1 MGPANSGAGSWQPLA
16 DSVGAIGDNPSAAAS
31 EQKFGDL
38 FFPKPFND
46 EQIAIIRRLED
57 SDGVVVQG
65 PPGTGKTHTISNIIC
80 HAMATGQRVL
90 VVSHAEPAL
99 AVLRDQLP
107 ESVRPLAISITT
119 SEREGFRQ
127 LESAVRELQSIVE
140 NIRGPDQL
148 RSIRDTEAVITGLR
162 DQLAAT
168 DREIEEFA
176 HRQLAPAF
184 GGKRAADLAETVVA
198 AADCH
203 EWFSDRPTI
212 ASAEAAPTDQQMN
225 ALREARAHLGAR
237 LEYLGVSLPSL
248 DDLPD
253 GDTIAKWHDDLQR
266 AKAYG
271 EAAKQAP
278 SIQIRLD
285 SIEAADAAITT
296 ADAIRD
302 LRAMQ
307 AAAQSRSWFSAL
319 ANRAVNQ
326 AAKDGVFDL
335 VRSFADEARPVAKE
349 RQRYLATPV
358 ELPESFEAAGPEAVA
373 LIAKLAAG
381 GKAYGVL
388 AFKER
393 GLRPLIDAIRVQGQA
408 PAGAADYA
416 LVRDYIAWREQISRL
431 SFRWRALA
439 EELDAPSFAT
449 GRELAELI
457 GDLDTALIET
467 PQAIDKISKG
477 LQTVI
482 PRGLSPQALWFEAS
496 RLEAVEQALRNA
508 AASAKLAAVQVEVT
522 RLSLLF
528 RDGTKAIGAAAR
540 EFLKGAIGSEGVAPE
555 KAGEIWNDLRAQIAD
570 IRHHAADFH
579 LVSQV
584 SDAIRHAGAPTW
596 AHQLQIDPA
605 ADGVDTLIPGD
616 WRDAWDW
623 AVASAYL
630 MRIDDKQRLRHLAEE
645 RVRLDASLRKKFEQL
660 VRERTYYELGRSMT
674 GPIKAALMMFATAVR
689 RAGKGT
695 GKSAGRFRRDAQAAM
710 ARCYGAIPCWIMP
723 SWRVAEQL
731 PGEVGTFDLVI
742 MDEASQSDTQG
753 DSCPSTRKKD
763 PRCRRRQAGEPNR
776 GVHRKRQDRPA
787 RTQLPAAA
795 ALQDT
800 PVAWVVALRPRQ
812 GHVSRQTNHA
822 AGALPL
828 REPIIRF
835 SMSFYPEPLVP
846 LRVPT
851 AHERLDPPLVD
862 IYVPDGRRTGDK
874 TNRREAEVIVE
885 EIKRTVEDPAIA
897 RIHAADRWRTIGVV
911 SLIGSKQA
919 ALVNRLILEELG
931 EDIMLR
937 HRIACGDSATFQGN
951 ERDIMFVSMI
961 ADPGSKQAQTA
972 MQFEQRFNVAM
983 SRARDRIVLVRSVEE
998 YELNPLDLKARII
1011 RHFRDPMAG
1020 AQAPTGDLQAMCNS
1034 DFERAILR
1042 RLIAEGYRVAP
1053 QVGAEGYRIDLVVEG
1068 ASGRRLAVECDGD
1081 KYHGPER
1088 WADDM
1093 RRQRILERVGWRF
1106 WRCWASSFTLD
1117 PDGCMADLFDTLNR
1131 VGVEPSSA
1139 ERAATRYTSHVVVE
1153 AAKRPGDENLENP
1166 SRPRDAI
1173 RSGTA
1178 SSSSIWMTKSKSR

>member
-1 MGPANSGAGSWQPLA
+1 
-16 DSVGAIGDNPSAAAS
+16 
-31 EQKFGDL
+31 
-38 FFPKPFND
+38 
-46 EQIAIIRRLED
+46 
-57 SDGVVVQG
+57 
-65 PPGTGKTHTISNIIC
+65 
-80 HAMATGQRVL
+80 MATGQRVL
-90 VVSHAEPAL
+90 VVSHGEPAL

-140 NIRGPDQL
+140 NIRGPDQI

-184 GGKRAADLAETVVA
+184 GGKRAADLAQTVVA
-198 AADCH
+198 AADRH
-203 EWFSDRPTI
+203 EWFSDRPNT

-271 EAAKQAP
+271 EAAKQDP

-296 ADAIRD
+296 ADAIRG
-302 LRAMQ
+302 LRAIQ
-307 AAAQSRSWFSAL
+307 AAAQSRPWFSAL

-335 VRSFADEARPVAKE
+335 VRVFADEARPVAKE

-358 ELPESFEAAGPEAVA
+358 ELPESFDAAGPEAVA
-373 LIAKLAAG
+373 LIAKLADG
-381 GKAYGVL
+381 GKAYGVF

-408 PAGAADYA
+408 PAGVDDYA
-416 LVRDYIAWREQISRL
+416 LVRDHIAWREQISRL

-449 GRELAELI
+449 ARELAELI

-482 PRGLSPQALWFEAS
+482 PGGLSPQALWSEPS

-508 AASAKLAAVQVEVT
+508 AASAKLAAVRVEVT

-528 RDGTKAIGAAAR
+528 RDGTKALGAAAR
-540 EFLKGAIGSEGVAPE
+540 EFLKGTIGSEDVAPE
-555 KAGEIWNDLRAQIAD
+555 KAGEIWNDLRAQIDD
-570 IRHHAADFH
+570 IRQHAADFH

-630 MRIDDKQRLRHLAEE
+630 KRIDDKQRLRHLAEE

-742 MDEASQSDTQG
+742 MDEASQSDIQEIPALLRGKKILVVG
-753 DSCPSTRKKD
+753 DDKQVSPTAAFIENAKIDRLEHNYL
-763 PRCRRRQAGEPNR
+763 RQQPY
-776 GVHRKRQDRPA
+776 K
-787 RTQLPAAA
+787 TLLLPGSSLYDLAKVMFPGQA
-795 ALQDT
+795 
-800 PVAWVVALRPRQ
+800 
-812 GHVSRQTNHA
+812 HHA

-828 REPIIRF
+828 RRTHH
-835 SMSFYPEPLVP
+835 PLLDGVLPRTARAASRADRARAPRSAAGRHLRPGWAPDRRQDQPPRSRSHRRRNQAHRRRPGDRAHPRRGP
-846 LRVPT
+846 LAHDRRRV
-851 AHERLDPPLVD
+851 ADRLEAGGPRQSPDP
-862 IYVPDGRRTGDK
+862 RRT
-874 TNRREAEVIVE
+874 RRRHHA
-885 EIKRTVEDPAIA
+885 PAP
-897 RIHAADRWRTIGVV
+897 H
-911 SLIGSKQA
+911 
-919 ALVNRLILEELG
+919 RL
-931 EDIMLR
+931 
-937 HRIACGDSATFQGN
+937 
-951 ERDIMFVSMI
+951 
-961 ADPGSKQAQTA
+961 
-972 MQFEQRFNVAM
+972 
-983 SRARDRIVLVRSVEE
+983 
-998 YELNPLDLKARII
+998 
-1011 RHFRDPMAG
+1011 
-1020 AQAPTGDLQAMCNS
+1020 
-1034 DFERAILR
+1034 
-1042 RLIAEGYRVAP
+1042 
-1053 QVGAEGYRIDLVVEG
+1053 
-1068 ASGRRLAVECDGD
+1068 
-1081 KYHGPER
+1081 
-1088 WADDM
+1088 
-1093 RRQRILERVGWRF
+1093 RRQRDLPGQRARHHVRLDDRRSGKQ
-1106 WRCWASSFTLD
+1106 AS
-1117 PDGCMADLFDTLNR
+1117 PDGHA
-1131 VGVEPSSA
+1131 V
-1139 ERAATRYTSHVVVE
+1139 RAALQRRYV
-1153 AAKRPGDENLENP
+1153 PGP
-1166 SRPRDAI
+1166 
-1173 RSGTA
+1173 
-1178 SSSSIWMTKSKSR
+1178 